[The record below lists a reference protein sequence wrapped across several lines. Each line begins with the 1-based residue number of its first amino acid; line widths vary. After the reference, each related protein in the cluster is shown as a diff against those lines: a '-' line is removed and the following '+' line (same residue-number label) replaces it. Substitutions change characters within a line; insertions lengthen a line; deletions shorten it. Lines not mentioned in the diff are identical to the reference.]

1 MVRFRYQLSGPLSR
15 TRSLITPLCAALFF
29 ASGAAALTYEH
40 LYQKLLG
47 RALGASSAGTAAVL
61 VAYMGGLGLG
71 SLAAARWAA
80 RTRRPFRAYAL
91 VELGAALCA
100 LAVPPALAALTRA
113 LVEGTSSEAGSAAPV
128 RFLLATLVAAPPAFL
143 GGLTLPLGARM
154 VGADGAAGPIIAR
167 RAALLYGANTL
178 GAALGVLTSTYALVP
193 GLGVGGT
200 LRAAAAVN
208 VALALT
214 ALLGERLASVAT
226 PTALLAEGAPA
237 PAIDHATDSVAV
249 SPPRA
254 AAGALLSGFIGL
266 ALEVVWFRLLAVV
279 IGASVFAFGLML
291 FAFLV
296 GSGVGAALAARGR
309 LGRAGPRALVLLHLA
324 AAAAILAGVPL
335 WDRAPLLFIAV
346 GRLAPGFVLAET
358 TRLAAALALLVP
370 PTLLLGAALPLL
382 FRLARSRG
390 AVASA
395 VGRLYAL
402 DTVGAVAGAL
412 VATYLLLPRL
422 QSRAALVGLAL
433 ATAATA
439 LLYARRA
446 RGLVATGAAVGA
458 LTVAAALLPPWDTTR
473 LNSGANAYFAPG
485 FTDIERTL
493 YAAEDPATGLVT
505 VVEKAGTKTLLQNG
519 KFEGN
524 DSFEVRDQYLFS
536 ILPLLFVE
544 RHETALNIGV
554 GTGATLRAICAF
566 PFRHIEAVDLSA
578 RVVDAAE
585 RFFPSVNGGALHD
598 PRVRVRVEDGRH
610 HLLATTR
617 RYDLVSIELSSI
629 WLSGTGELYNREF
642 YRLVRE
648 RLATGGVL
656 QQWLQLHHITRRD
669 LATVLE
675 TVRAELPHVTLWVSG
690 HQGVIVASAAERP
703 LTVDGPTVARWSTTS
718 PERGALL
725 AASGLIHPFAA
736 LGHLYL
742 GERDVARLIA
752 DVAVEEGVAP
762 EALRSTDDRP
772 VLEYSTP
779 RGNLLPRAYAEN
791 LALLERYAMV
801 DLGELL
807 RAPPPLAALAAAY
820 ACRERGF
827 LDEARAQL
835 AAAGALADGPEHAA
849 LRAALAPSLPG
860 GTGGTRSGGAP

>member
-1 MVRFRYQLSGPLSR
+1 MVPFDYQLSGLLSR
-15 TRSLITPLCAALFF
+15 VRALLTPLCAALFF
-29 ASGAAALTYEH
+29 ASGAAALAYEH

-71 SLAAARWAA
+71 SLAASRWAA

-91 VELGAALCA
+91 VEIGAAICA

-113 LVEGTSSEAGSAAPV
+113 LVEGTSDAGSTAAI
-128 RFLLATLVAAPPAFL
+128 RFLLATVVAAPPAFL

-154 VGADGAAGPIIAR
+154 AASDGAAPPIVAR

-178 GAALGVLTSTYALVP
+178 GAALGVLASTYLLVP
-193 GLGVGGT
+193 GLGVSGT
-200 LRAAAAVN
+200 LHAAATVN
-208 VALALT
+208 VLIALT
-214 ALLGERLASVAT
+214 ALVAERRREV
-226 PTALLAEGAPA
+226 APA
-237 PAIDHATDSVAV
+237 AEAAV
-249 SPPRA
+249 EEAPIAEALSSRRA
-254 AAGALLSGFIGL
+254 AAGALASGFIGL

-291 FAFLV
+291 FSFLV
-296 GSGVGAALAARGR
+296 GSGIGAALASRGR
-309 LGRAGPRALVLLHLA
+309 LGRAGPQALAVIHLA
-324 AAAAILAGVPL
+324 AAATILAGVPL

-346 GRLAPGFVLAET
+346 GKLAPGFILAES
-358 TRLAAALALLVP
+358 TRLLAALVLLVP

-382 FRLARSRG
+382 FRLARIRS
-390 AVASA
+390 AVASN

-412 VATYLLLPRL
+412 VATYVLLPRL
-422 QSRAALVGLAL
+422 GSRAALVGLAL
-433 ATAATA
+433 ATAAAA
-439 LLYARRA
+439 LLYARRL
-446 RGLVATGAAVGA
+446 LVATIAVGA
-458 LTVAAALLPPWDTTR
+458 LVAIAALLPPWDTTR
-473 LNSGANAYFAPG
+473 LSSGANAYFAPG

-493 YAAEDPATGLVT
+493 FAAEDPATGLVT

-536 ILPLLFVE
+536 LLPLLFVE
-544 RHETALNIGV
+544 RHESALNIGV

-566 PFRHIEAVDLSA
+566 PFKHIEAVDLSA
-578 RVVDAAE
+578 RVLQAA
-585 RFFPSVNGGALHD
+585 RQHFPSVNGRALDD
-598 PRVRVRVEDGRH
+598 PRVTVRVEDGRH
-610 HLLATTR
+610 HLLATTH

-648 RLATGGVL
+648 RLAPGGVL
-656 QQWLQLHHITRRD
+656 QQWLQLHHIRRRD

-690 HQGVIVASAAERP
+690 HQGVIVASAAATP
-703 LTVDGPTVARWSTTS
+703 LVVDGPTIAGWTS
-718 PERGALL
+718 AGAERSALL
-725 AASGLIHPFAA
+725 SASGLLHPFAA

-742 GERDVARLIA
+742 GERDVARLVA
-752 DVAVEEGVAP
+752 DVAAEEGVAP
-762 EALRSTDDRP
+762 TELLSTDDRP
-772 VLEYSTP
+772 LLEYSTP

-791 LALLERYAMV
+791 LALLGRYAMV
-801 DLGELL
+801 DLAEVL
-807 RAPPPLAALAAAY
+807 RAPPPLARLAAAY

-827 LDEARAQL
+827 LDEARGQL
-835 AAAGALADGPEHAA
+835 AAAGPLAEGPEHAA
-849 LRAALAPSLPG
+849 LRAALAD
-860 GTGGTRSGGAP
+860 TQGAPR

>member
-1 MVRFRYQLSGPLSR
+1 MSR

-29 ASGAAALTYEH
+29 ASGAAALAYEH

-71 SLAAARWAA
+71 SLAASRWAA
-80 RTRRPFRAYAL
+80 RTRQPFRAYAL
-91 VELGAALCA
+91 VELGGALGA
-100 LAVPPALAALTRA
+100 LLVPPALAALTRA
-113 LVEGTSSEAGSAAPV
+113 LVEGSSEAGTPAAI

-154 VGADGAAGPIIAR
+154 VGADGAAAAIVAR

-193 GLGVGGT
+193 GLGVSGT
-200 LRAAAAVN
+200 LHAAAAVN

-214 ALLGERLASVAT
+214 ALLTERLSGAHAGVAVPVAEAPVAT
-226 PTALLAEGAPA
+226 DAPDAPDAALSAR
-237 PAIDHATDSVAV
+237 
-249 SPPRA
+249 RA
-254 AAGALLSGFIGL
+254 ALGALASGFIGL

-296 GSGVGAALAARGR
+296 GSGAGASLAARGR

-324 AAAAILAGVPL
+324 AAATILAGVPL

-346 GRLAPGFVLAET
+346 GRLAPGFVLAES
-358 TRLAAALALLVP
+358 TRLCAALVLLVP

-382 FRLARSRG
+382 FRLARTRG

-412 VATYLLLPRL
+412 VATYVLLPRL

-433 ATAATA
+433 ATAAAA
-439 LLYARRA
+439 LLYARRP
-446 RGLVATGAAVGA
+446 RGLALTGAAVGA
-458 LTVAAALLPPWDTTR
+458 LTVAAALLPWWDTTR

-536 ILPLLFVE
+536 LLPLLFVE
-544 RHETALNIGV
+544 RHEAALNIGI
-554 GTGATLRAICAF
+554 GTGATLRAILAF
-566 PFRHIEAVDLSA
+566 PFRHVEAVDLSA
-578 RVVDAAE
+578 RVVEAAR
-585 RFFPSVNGGALHD
+585 RFFPTVNGGALD
-598 PRVRVRVEDGRH
+598 DARARVRVEDGRH

-648 RLATGGVL
+648 RLAPGGVL

-690 HQGVIVASAAERP
+690 HQGVIVASERP
-703 LTVDGPTVARWSTTS
+703 LTIDGPTVAGWSTAS

-742 GERDVARLIA
+742 GERDAARLIA
-752 DVAVEEGVAP
+752 DVASDEGVAA
-762 EALRSTDDRP
+762 EALLSTDDRP
-772 VLEYSTP
+772 LLEYSTP
-779 RGNLLPRAYAEN
+779 RGNLLPRAYADN
-791 LALLERYAMV
+791 LALLGRYAMV
-801 DLGELL
+801 DLGEVL
-807 RAPPPLAALAAAY
+807 RAPPPLAAIAAAY

-827 LDEARAQL
+827 LDEARVQAK
-835 AAAGALADGPEHAA
+835 AAGPLAEAPEHAA
-849 LRAALAPSLPG
+849 LRAALADPRPPVEATAG
-860 GTGGTRSGGAP
+860 GGAP